1 MPTPGA
7 GDTSRVRAALCKH
20 WLGLENV
27 GVGSSRRGSADE
39 GSGIVTAAKKKDHE
53 GLNLGKKG
61 VKLEGKSLRIR
72 GISDLV

>member
-1 MPTPGA
+1 MAEIP
-7 GDTSRVRAALCKH
+7 SIHQKVMR
-20 WLGLENV
+20 
-27 GVGSSRRGSADE
+27 GVPCGTADE